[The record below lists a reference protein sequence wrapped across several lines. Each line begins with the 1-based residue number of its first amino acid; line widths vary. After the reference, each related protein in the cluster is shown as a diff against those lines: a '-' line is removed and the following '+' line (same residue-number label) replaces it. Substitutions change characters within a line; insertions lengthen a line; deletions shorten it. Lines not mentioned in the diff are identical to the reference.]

1 MNAAMIVIRAKG
13 LTYGGIF
20 REALYKK
27 LRTLRAHTTPNIAAS
42 SMMCCS
48 ER

>member
-1 MNAAMIVIRAKG
+1 MNAVIITIRANG
-13 LTYGGIF
+13 LTYGGILK
-20 REALYKK
+20 EELYKK

-42 SMMCCS
+42 SMICCS

>member
-1 MNAAMIVIRAKG
+1 MNTAIIAIRANG
-13 LTYGGIF
+13 LTYGGILK
-20 REALYKK
+20 EELYKK
-27 LRTLRAHTTPNIAAS
+27 VRTLRAHTTPNIAAS